1 MTTSAAL
8 VSEGFS
14 LISVLFPGGL
24 KESFW
29 VSNDAL
35 LFHFVNLHRPEVWS
49 VLGGRRLGG

>member
-1 MTTSAAL
+1 MTTSTAL

-14 LISVLFPGGL
+14 LILVLSPGGL

-29 VSNDAL
+29 VSNNAL
-35 LFHFVNLHRPEVWS
+35 LFHFVNLRRPAVWS